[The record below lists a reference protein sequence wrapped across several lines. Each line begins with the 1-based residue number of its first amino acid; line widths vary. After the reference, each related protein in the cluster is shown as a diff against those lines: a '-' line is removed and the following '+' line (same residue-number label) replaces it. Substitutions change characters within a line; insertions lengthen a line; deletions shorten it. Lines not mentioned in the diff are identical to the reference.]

1 VWAYEAVHVVTPGA
15 TAAAV
20 YLMLAKLDRLP
31 DIREV
36 GTNRRV
42 SLVLPVTF
50 VGRGLATV
58 EEFFEW
64 VEKQYSPGARTSVR
78 TTPSPISFW
87 KAWARSSP
95 GPHSSSGFT
104 FAGGMD
110 RRIDTSVATEYDSQQ
125 DAAYRLPGCG
135 IARPR
140 THEHAPL
147 VLCSWG

>member
-1 VWAYEAVHVVTPGA
+1 VWAYEAVHAVTPGA

-64 VEKQYSPGARTSVR
+64 VEKQYSPGARTSD
-78 TTPSPISFW
+78 TNDTIS
-87 KAWARSSP
+87 
-95 GPHSSSGFT
+95 
-104 FAGGMD
+104 D
-110 RRIDTSVATEYDSQQ
+110 
-125 DAAYRLPGCG
+125 
-135 IARPR
+135 
-140 THEHAPL
+140 L
-147 VLCSWG
+147 VLEGMGSVIAGASLVFWIHLRRRHGQAD